1 MIDGAFLFFT
11 YDIILFALVV
21 FAFVETLQ
29 TSFSYCS
36 SNNNNNNNTSNNC
49 LFHG

>member
-1 MIDGAFLFFT
+1 MIDGTFLFFA

-21 FAFVETLQ
+21 FAFAETLQ

-36 SNNNNNNNTSNNC
+36 PNNNTSNNC